1 MKKSITI
8 QTTIN
13 APVDKVWK
21 FYTEPKHVMQ
31 WNNASADWHTPK
43 AINDLKVGGTFN
55 YRMESRD
62 GSQGFDFNGTYNEI
76 KKNEIIA
83 YAIEDGREV
92 IVEFHKSAART
103 KVTVTF
109 EPENENPVEMQRG
122 GWQSILDNFKRYVE
136 KN

>member
-122 GWQSILDNFKRYVE
+122 GWQSILNNFKKYAE
-136 KN
+136 NN